1 MNPVLRYGV
10 WIAIGCLF
18 GAIPKV
24 LPAQEKSRE
33 RPALV
38 DYFPPAEDHG
48 GWRSLLPEN
57 GDPDQKQKA
66 AIREVAGVDWDKLQ
80 EAWHHNEAADGPSG
94 LLVIRRGHVVG
105 EWYKDCDRKSDFN
118 IYSCS
123 QSLHQHRVWTDPH
136 RLQSR
141 G

>member
-1 MNPVLRYGV
+1 MNSLLRYGV

-18 GAIPKV
+18 GAIPKA
-24 LPAQEKSRE
+24 LPAGEKSQE
-33 RPALV
+33 RPALA

-80 EAWHHNEAADGPSG
+80 QAWRHNEAADGPSW
-94 LLVIRRGHVVG
+94 LLVIRRGYVVG
-105 EWYKDCDRKSDFN
+105 EWYKDCERKSDFN
-118 IYSCS
+118 IY
-123 QSLHQHRVWTDPH
+123 
-136 RLQSR
+136 
-141 G
+141 